1 MYVYLSLKFR
11 SVIQLY
17 SRKRGL
23 VWIVDCWFVD
33 FSGVIGLL
41 FVNLLIDPCGFM
53 WIAIKIKLDR
63 PSCWFEY
70 NSSV

>member
-1 MYVYLSLKFR
+1 MLFNCIPENVDLS
-11 SVIQLY
+11 
-17 SRKRGL
+17 GL
-23 VWIVDCWFVD
+23 LIVDLWTK
-33 FSGVIGLL
+33 SGVIGLL

-70 NSSV
+70 NSSVAHHSDSI